1 MDECKVNEK
10 GNGLKNTNISSINNI
25 LNILLGI
32 FSLPQKPANKIP
44 PALLLVGA
52 KLKPGM
58 SPRNLAANMMS
69 KLETEAGIPVND
81 AATYGEKNPVA
92 AFSLISAKEIVGHIQ
107 DNANVQGAFGPSA
120 INILA
125 TGANAGGPIIV
136 QGTNVGITSFNSN
149 IQ

>member
-1 MDECKVNEK
+1 MDDCKVNEK
-10 GNGLKNTNISSINNI
+10 SSGLQNTSFSSINNI
-25 LNILLGI
+25 LNILLSA
-32 FSLPQKPANKIP
+32 FSLTQKPANRIP

-69 KLETEAGIPVND
+69 KLESEAGIPVGD
-81 AATYGEKNPVA
+81 AATYGEQNPIA

-107 DNANVQGAFGPSA
+107 DNANVQGAIAPSG
-120 INILA
+120 INIMA

-136 QGTNVGITSFNSN
+136 QGTNIGITSFNSN

>member
-1 MDECKVNEK
+1 MDECKINEK
-10 GNGLKNTNISSINNI
+10 SSGLKNTSFSSINNI
-25 LNILLGI
+25 LNVLLSA
-32 FSLPQKPANKIP
+32 FSLGQKPANKIP

-125 TGANAGGPIIV
+125 TGANAGGPIVV